1 MELAKL
7 LWPSRST
14 SSPRSKPEWFH
25 YHTESFD
32 DFRSIS
38 VREAASPCASQM
50 RFFPSPEA
58 PTEIV
63 GIDLQEVTDI
73 LKGKNP
79 MAVLFRDPLFRVV
92 E

>member
-1 MELAKL
+1 
-7 LWPSRST
+7 
-14 SSPRSKPEWFH
+14 
-25 YHTESFD
+25 
-32 DFRSIS
+32 
-38 VREAASPCASQM
+38 M

-79 MAVLFRDPLFRVV
+79 MAVLFHDPLFRVV